1 MKKVIFLLAFLFVA
15 GSIFAQGNYGWPEY
29 GNRDEISV
37 ENDGQNQ
44 SITIDK
50 NVYRWRPLDREVG
63 LSLYGS
69 RYRRASSDKSWGVTL
84 SCLLA
89 PALLVGSAYALD
101 QENYGVAILGAASL
115 AGTLYGGIKLWRR
128 GQRELDAMLDD
139 YATNYAP
146 RPYAASLSVGPTRN
160 GIGLALN
167 F

>member
-37 ENDGQNQ
+37 ENDGQNK

-50 NVYRWRPLDREVG
+50 NYYRWRSLDREVG
-63 LSLYGS
+63 LNLYGS
-69 RYRRASSDKSWGVTL
+69 RYRKASSNKGWGMTL
-84 SCLLA
+84 SCLVA
-89 PALLVGSAYALD
+89 PALLVGSLAAVD
-101 QENYGVAILGAASL
+101 SEVPGVAVVGGLAL
-115 AGTLYGGIKLWRR
+115 AGTLYGGITLWRK

-139 YATNYAP
+139 YAAKYAP
-146 RPYAASLSVGPTRN
+146 RPRTASLSVGPTRN
-160 GIGLALN
+160 GMGLALN

>member
-1 MKKVIFLLAFLFVA
+1 MKKVLFLLAFLFVA
-15 GSIFAQGNYGWPEY
+15 GSVFAQNNYGWPERH
-29 GNRDEISV
+29 NRKEITV

-50 NVYRWRPLDREVG
+50 NVYSWRPLDREIG

-69 RYRRASSDKSWGVTL
+69 RYRKASSNKGWGVTL
-84 SCLLA
+84 SCVLA
-89 PALLVGSAYALD
+89 PVLLVGTASALSA
-101 QENYGVAILGAASL
+101 ENWGAAIIGGAAL
-115 AGTLYGGIKLWRR
+115 AGTIYGGVTLWRK

-139 YATNYAP
+139 YSVRYAP

-160 GIGLALN
+160 GVGLALN

>member
-1 MKKVIFLLAFLFVA
+1 MKKVIFLLAFLSVA

-29 GNRDEISV
+29 GNRNENSV
-37 ENDGQNQ
+37 EDDGQNK

-50 NVYRWRPLDREVG
+50 NVYRWRPLDREIG

-69 RYRRASSDKSWGVTL
+69 RYRKASSNKGWGVTL

-89 PALLVGSAYALD
+89 PALLVGTGYALG
-101 QENYGVAILGAASL
+101 QNLGVAILGAASL
-115 AGTLYGGIKLWRR
+115 AGTLYGGIKLWRK

-139 YATNYAP
+139 YSVRYAP

-160 GIGLALN
+160 GVGLALN